1 MRRNARP
8 RPQRSSSTGSSAFVG
23 GNAARIFRPIFGKGG
38 LGIKEIEPE
47 GGFDNEKA
55 MQTLIE
61 KNMGTIFPGYKFIRN
76 EFPVGDKRIDAVAYD
91 TTAKSFVFIE
101 YKNLKSKNVLGQA
114 AGYLK
119 RLEDQRAEFVLAYN
133 EATKSHLKKSD
144 VAWDKRKMVVI
155 APSFTSEQYDL
166 ATLANIQLY
175 RITRYEN
182 EILTIESVTGDEVSR
197 TEGRP
202 STSGNKKQPSNNKL
216 QKSPQAEKVKM
227 QYTEKEYLKKHDSNK
242 TKPLYVELKKAL
254 HGCIPNARIEA
265 TRVYIKWVSGN
276 TVVCTVQVAKNLIN
290 VCYNTDQLLT
300 QNDNFVT
307 RLVRDDGSKIGK
319 LGLGSYR
326 STIRHEVDIAKAIR
340 YVDAVC
346 KQKLST
352 TKNDLR

>member
-1 MRRNARP
+1 MTRNARP
-8 RPQRSSSTGSSAFVG
+8 RPQRSSSTGSSASVG

-76 EFPVGDKRIDAVAYD
+76 EFSVGDKRIDAVAYD

-101 YKNLKSKNVLGQA
+101 YKNLKSKSVLGQA
-114 AGYLK
+114 AGYVK

-133 EATKSHLKKSD
+133 EATGSHLKKSD

-182 EILTIESVTGDEVSR
+182 EILTIESVTGDEVLR
-197 TEGRP
+197 TKGRP
-202 STSGNKKQPSNNKL
+202 PTPDNNN
-216 QKSPQAEKVKM
+216 
-227 QYTEKEYLKKHDSNK
+227 TEKEYLKKHDSNI

-254 HGCIPNARIEA
+254 DRCIPNARIEA
-265 TRVYIKWVSGN
+265 TSVYIKWMSGN

-290 VCYNTDQLLT
+290 VCYNTDQLVT

-307 RLVRDDGSKIGK
+307 RLVKDDGSRIGK
-319 LGLGSYR
+319 LGLGSYQ
-326 STIRHEVDIAKAIR
+326 SKIRHEKDVAKAIR

-346 KQKLST
+346 KQKLSSA
-352 TKNDLR
+352 KKDPR